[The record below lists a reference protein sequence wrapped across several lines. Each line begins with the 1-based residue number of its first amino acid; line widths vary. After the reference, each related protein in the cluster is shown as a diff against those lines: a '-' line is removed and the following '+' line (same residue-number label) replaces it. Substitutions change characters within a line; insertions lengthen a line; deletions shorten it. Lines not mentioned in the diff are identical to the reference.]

1 MSLDRTCAE
10 LSCKR
15 FGLKLPI
22 LLAPMAGACPP
33 SLSIAMMNAGSLG
46 ACGAVLM
53 QPNEIA
59 AWADE
64 VRAEGSGPFQLN
76 LWIPDPPPRRE
87 RAHEDQVRAFLER
100 FGPAVAANAGDA
112 TPPDFAAQCEALLAA
127 RPPIVSSVMG
137 LYPPD
142 FVTKLKRAGIL
153 WFANVSTVAEARAAE
168 DAGADV
174 VAAQGMEA
182 GGHRGCFDAAQAE
195 RQMVGLFA
203 LVPAV
208 VDAVKVPVV
217 ATGGIADA
225 RGVAA
230 ALLLGASAAQIG
242 SALLRCPEAKLHPAW
257 ADALARTAPEDTMVS
272 RVFSGRA
279 GRSIAT
285 SACRHS
291 GGRAAAGAISGA
303 TRLDGRHA
311 QRQLCARPTSS
322 GCKPGPGNRCGL
334 GARSPPEKSCRTSG
348 MARASCSDGTATHL
362 PKSMIRKAAIAL
374 YAPDCVLELPLVS
387 HLLSTERGVVEGREK
402 LREFVRLVFARTP
415 PARKRY
421 REGFFTDG
429 RRLIWEYPR
438 ATPNGDQMDFVEF
451 MDSTTTA

>member
-1 MSLDRTCAE
+1 
-10 LSCKR
+10 
-15 FGLKLPI
+15 
-22 LLAPMAGACPP
+22 
-33 SLSIAMMNAGSLG
+33 MMNVGSLG

-64 VRAEGSGPFQLN
+64 VRAKGNGPFQLN
-76 LWIPDPPPRRE
+76 LWIPDPPPRRD

-100 FGPAVAANAGDA
+100 FGPAIAANAGDA

-137 LYPPD
+137 LYPPV
-142 FVTKLKRAGIL
+142 FVAKLKRAGIV

-174 VAAQGMEA
+174 VAVQGMEA
-182 GGHRGCFDAAQAE
+182 GGHRGCFDAALAD

-208 VDAVKVPVV
+208 VDAVKIPVV

-257 ADALARTAPEDTMVS
+257 ADALARAAPEDTMVS

-285 SACRHS
+285 EYV
-291 GGRAAAGAISGA
+291 RAATAPNAPPPAPYPVQRALTALMRTEAQKIGDANRMQVWAGQSA
-303 TRLDGRHA
+303 RL
-311 QRQLCARPTSS
+311 ARAEPA
-322 GCKPGPGNRCGL
+322 GKVLREIWD
-334 GARSPPEKSCRTSG
+334 GAR
-348 MARASCSDGTATHL
+348 D
-362 PKSMIRKAAIAL
+362 
-374 YAPDCVLELPLVS
+374 
-387 HLLSTERGVVEGREK
+387 LLGWS
-402 LREFVRLVFARTP
+402 A
-415 PARKRY
+415 
-421 REGFFTDG
+421 
-429 RRLIWEYPR
+429 
-438 ATPNGDQMDFVEF
+438 
-451 MDSTTTA
+451 